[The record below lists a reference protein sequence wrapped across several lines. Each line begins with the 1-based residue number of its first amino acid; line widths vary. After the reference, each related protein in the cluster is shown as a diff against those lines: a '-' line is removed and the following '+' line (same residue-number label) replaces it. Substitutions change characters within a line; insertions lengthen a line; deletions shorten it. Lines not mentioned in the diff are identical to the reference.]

1 MSQAGFTP
9 IQLYYSSTASASPSA
24 GNLASGE
31 LALNIT
37 DGKLFYKDN
46 GGSVQ
51 VLATKAGASGDVV
64 GPASSTDNALVR
76 FDATTGKLVQNSVA
90 VLSDAGALSGLTDIS
105 ASGSVTLSGGT
116 ANGVAYLNGSKVLT
130 TGSAL
135 TFDGTF
141 LQLNGAYFANS
152 GAVSNIVAVDSTSA
166 FFDTSSSVYPFRWL
180 LGGSE
185 AMRLTSTGLGIG
197 TSSPAGKLD
206 VQGGN
211 LINGNGTIKTGFS
224 YDTNGLMGTLSN
236 HSLGV
241 LVNSSVVAR
250 FDTSGHLGLGVTA
263 NANTKLDVDGPIRAK
278 GYTVAAL
285 PTGVVGARAY
295 VTNALAPV
303 ALATVVGGGSA
314 VVPVFFN
321 GTDWIVA

>member
-135 TFDGTF
+135 TFNGTF

-152 GAVSNIVAVDSTSA
+152 GAVSNIVAADSTSA

-185 AMRLTSTGLGIG
+185 QMRLTSTGLGIG
-197 TSSPAGKLD
+197 TSSPGA
-206 VQGGN
+206 
-211 LINGNGTIKTGFS
+211 
-224 YDTNGLMGTLSN
+224 
-236 HSLGV
+236 
-241 LVNSSVVAR
+241 
-250 FDTSGHLGLGVTA
+250 
-263 NANTKLDVDGPIRAK
+263 KLDVDGPIRAK